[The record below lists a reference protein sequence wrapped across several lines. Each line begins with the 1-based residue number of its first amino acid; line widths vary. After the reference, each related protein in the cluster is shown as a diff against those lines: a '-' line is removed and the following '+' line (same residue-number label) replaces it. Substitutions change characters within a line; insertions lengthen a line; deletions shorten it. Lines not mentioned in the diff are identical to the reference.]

1 LIGKTWVEEK
11 RRKWGENSPLYI
23 AKVLGDFPEQAS
35 DALVSLKDFREAV
48 GREVLTGGEKAL
60 GVDVARFGDDS
71 TVIYLREGQRAR
83 KVGSLQGKDL
93 MQTVGL
99 IVRCL
104 DATKAD
110 KVRVDDIGLGGGV
123 VDRLRELRDERRIT
137 ADVIPVNV
145 GERPTVD
152 GATADGEGPDA
163 KFLNLRAQINWG
175 VRERFIAGEISI
187 DDNQDLLA
195 QASSIKYKYTSSA
208 KIQIEGRADMKKRG
222 LPSPDDWDALVLAF
236 ADIDSGYD
244 WTFAWVGDVT
254 KIGKRAEA

>member
-1 LIGKTWVEEK
+1 
-11 RRKWGENSPLYI
+11 
-23 AKVLGDFPEQAS
+23 VLGDFPEQAS
-35 DALVSLKDFREAV
+35 DALVSLKDLREAV
-48 GREVLTGGEKAL
+48 DREVATSGENAL

-71 TVIYLREGQRAR
+71 TVVYLREGQRAR

-104 DATKAD
+104 DETKAD

-123 VDRLRELRDERRIT
+123 VDRLRELRDEKRIS
-137 ADVIPVNV
+137 ADVIPINV
-145 GERPTVD
+145 GERPTVTD
-152 GATADGEGPDA
+152 NEGSDA
-163 KFLNLRAQINWG
+163 KFLNLRAQLNWG

-195 QASSIKYKYTSSA
+195 QASSIKYRYTSSA
-208 KIQIEGRADMKKRG
+208 KIQIESKADMKKRG

-236 ADIDSGYD
+236 ADIDGGYD